1 MKTKEKPISHLA
13 GQPAP
18 DEIIIDVIELREQYY
33 SVHPDPGNIQH
44 QVKFGTSGHRGS
56 STLGTFNED
65 HVLAMAQAVG
75 EYRQSQGIKG
85 PLYLGMD
92 SHALSTPAQKTTL
105 EVLAAQGVE
114 VYLSR
119 DESDGQYTPTPAV
132 SHAILT
138 YNRGRRE
145 GLADGI
151 IPLELKMS
159 PKSMPKV
166 FKVHLILL

>member
-1 MKTKEKPISHLA
+1 MKTKEKQISPLA

-18 DEIIIDVIELREQYY
+18 DEIIIDILKLREQYY
-33 SVHPDPGNIQH
+33 TVHPEPDNPQQ
-44 QVKFGTSGHRGS
+44 QVRFGTSGHRGS

-65 HVLAMAQAVG
+65 HVLAMAQAVA
-75 EYRQSQGIKG
+75 EYRRSQGING

-114 VYLSR
+114 VCLSLE
-119 DESDGQYTPTPAV
+119 ESDRQYTPTPAV

-138 YNRGRRE
+138 YNRYESHTSLWDSDWGRSFGQFQYRL
-145 GLADGI
+145 LAT
-151 IPLELKMS
+151 
-159 PKSMPKV
+159 
-166 FKVHLILL
+166 HH